1 MKNIITLSFL
11 SVVLFALFSL
21 SVFKHISYPLLW
33 QDESNTA
40 MGAERVVQ
48 YGYPK
53 VHDGKNIYNDMVM
66 DTTISVNKRDALVG
80 AANWGQYYFGV
91 IGYKLAEQA
100 DDLYVKTG
108 LFRTPFA
115 ALGMIGLALWVFF
128 MLRFCPGKFSKLL
141 FAALFI
147 FLSLLSVS
155 LTIHLREARYYS
167 LLIFCASLVL
177 GLYAAYRFH
186 KPFNKIVFIGIEV
199 AALFVIFISY
209 SPMYAALLL
218 TLGLSELIIA
228 VPVYRKSG
236 FTKAFKYILPLIM
249 LAAASLLSIWPMIIE
264 FNYFEAMKA
273 VDDGGVQIT
282 WDVYKE
288 HIATIFGYFKNYGF
302 LWLAVA
308 MRMLVWCN
316 SKKLKVQRTEVFKV
330 SNFLTLFFIVTMFTV
345 AWSPQMMYT
354 RYFICLLPAMSIV
367 MIFDAFM
374 LRHCYSTR
382 KQKTVNYKVIVPGIL
397 FVVLF
402 FSSFINILPQLKAHL
417 YEMTHQY
424 KGPLDYTIPYIKE
437 NFPRADTLI
446 IAANYEEYAY
456 MYYLNSKVLIG
467 FAGTNVAEEIKLT
480 PDIIAYRKYWPR
492 FHSVFNS
499 YFQRAPYDPVMFPV
513 FDGLVNNIP
522 ELNLMPSL
530 THKFKTVPTENPQ
543 EATFLYIKLGQTPE

>member
-1 MKNIITLSFL
+1 MKNSIILSIAA
-11 SVVLFALFSL
+11 VLLALFSL
-21 SVFKHISYPLLW
+21 SLFKHISYPLLW

-53 VHDGKNIYNDMVM
+53 VHDGKNIYNDMAM

-115 ALGMIGLALWVFF
+115 VLGMLGLAFWVFF
-128 MLRFCPGKFSKLL
+128 MLRFCPSKFSKHL

-155 LTIHLREARYYS
+155 LTILLREARYYS
-167 LLIFCASLVL
+167 ILIFCASLVV
-177 GLYAAYRFH
+177 GLYAVYRFH

-199 AALFVIFISY
+199 MALFVIFISY
-209 SPMYAALLL
+209 SPMYVALLL

-236 FTKAFKYILPLIM
+236 FTQALKHILPLII
-249 LAAASLLSIWPMIIE
+249 LAAASFLSIWPMIIE
-264 FNYFEAMKA
+264 YNYFETMKA
-273 VDDGGVQIT
+273 VDSSGVRIT
-282 WDVYKE
+282 WDVYTD

-308 MRMLVWCN
+308 MRLLVWCN
-316 SKKLKVQRTEVFKV
+316 SKKLKAQQTGLFKA
-330 SNFLTLFFIVTMFTV
+330 SNFLTLFFILTV
-345 AWSPQMMYT
+345 LMVARSPQMMYT
-354 RYFICLLPAMSIV
+354 RYFICLLPAMSTV
-367 MIFDAFM
+367 MIFDALM

-382 KQKTVNYKVIVPGIL
+382 KQKAVNYKVIVPGIL

-437 NFPRADTLI
+437 NFPRADTLV

-467 FAGTNVAEEIKLT
+467 FAGTNVAEEARIM

-492 FHSVFNS
+492 FRSVFNN
-499 YFQRAPYDPVMFPV
+499 YFQNALYEPVMFPV

-530 THKFKTVPTENPQ
+530 THKFKTALTENPQ
-543 EATFLYIKLGQTPE
+543 EATYLYIRRK

>member
-11 SVVLFALFSL
+11 SVVLLILFLFS
-21 SVFKHISYPLLW
+21 VFQHISYPLIW
-33 QDESNTA
+33 QDEAFTA
-40 MGAERVVQ
+40 VAAGRIIE

-53 VHDGKNIYNDMVM
+53 VHGGKNIYNDIIM

-80 AANWGQYYFGV
+80 GANWGQYYFGV

-115 ALGMIGLALWVFF
+115 ALGIIGLALWVFF
-128 MLRFCPGKFSKLL
+128 MLRFCPDRFSKHL
-141 FAALFI
+141 FVALFI
-147 FLSLLSVS
+147 LFSLLSVS
-155 LTIHLREARYYS
+155 LTITLREARYYS
-167 LLIFCASLVL
+167 ILIFCASLVV

-228 VPVYRKSG
+228 TPIYRKSG
-236 FTKAFKYILPLIM
+236 FTKVFKHVLPLIT
-249 LAAASLLSIWPMIIE
+249 LAAVSLLSIWPMIIE
-264 FNYFEAMKA
+264 FNYFEAMRA
-273 VDDGGVQIT
+273 VDDGGVQVT
-282 WDVYKE
+282 WNVYKE

-302 LWLAVA
+302 LWLAIA
-308 MRMLVWCN
+308 MKALVWCN
-316 SKKLKVQRTEVFKV
+316 SKKLKAQRTELFKV
-330 SNFLTLFFIVTMFTV
+330 SNFLTLFFIVTAFTV

-354 RYFICLLPAMSIV
+354 RYFICLLPTMSII

-374 LRHCYSTR
+374 LWHCYSTR
-382 KQKTVNYKVIVPGIL
+382 KQKAVNYKVVVPGIL
-397 FVVLF
+397 FVALF
-402 FSSFINILPQLKAHL
+402 FSSFINILPQLKGHL

-467 FAGTNVAEEIKLT
+467 FAGTNIAEEIKLT

-499 YFQRAPYDPVMFPV
+499 YFQRAPYEPVKFPV
-513 FDGLVNNIP
+513 ADGLVNNIP
-522 ELNLMPSL
+522 ELNLMPAL
-530 THKFKTVPTENPQ
+530 NHKFKTVHTENPQ
-543 EATFLYIKLGQTPE
+543 EATFLYIKREQTPE